1 AKRDFKKNFKTYKD
15 TKKKVKE
22 IKKSRVGPSYY
33 PVVAMPPDGASS
45 ASGSQQTNVKPF
57 RNDRKEQPKKKGEN
71 RGYKPSSR
79 KEDANF
85 TETEVVTQFNYMEIT
100 LPAVELKGFNGKTET
115 TTRGLRW
122 TVCLGIRPPSQDR
135 RPVPSM
141 SVAIFAFRVPDQP
154 KEFANEM
161 AEPRSDASLR
171 MTLSRL
177 ATQPDKVKAELKQ
190 WLGDQAH
197 VLDKKAWAELCLE
210 NAWEVRIDQC
220 ALGLRSPKSDLP
232 VFKPTRIVT
241 SDATLASG
249 LRPLPE
255 DEAAFRELSKE
266 LAVGQLAPDMER
278 ADNQLKHHFGSYI
291 DLYPSKPEDLDME
304 LEDDVQREPD
314 EPEQNEEGAP
324 RKIRRRFYRSEDY
337 WKKRAAG
344 MPPLGPLHEG
354 PQPQVI
360 RSMDAIPDASG
371 PHLPDDDHVE
381 KRRRVTIDSDI
392 EEQEY
397 EPSIGET
404 PTGEVPEV
412 PQNPDP
418 EPLEDVPAESSE
430 SSPPPD
436 TDQVME
442 DLQRAVETPVPSG
455 DDDSLHVASRSF
467 GHRDEVLE
475 VSLNVMPEDITEDP
489 LPISQFAMSQPNKK
503 AMTSALETPLND
515 GEIVFISGLLH
526 RAIAFNQGAKVLA
539 SFRASLA
546 PKQEHAPATYMID
559 EMKNMYEAGKGY
571 PEVASAGMTDA
582 SKRRFDDA
590 HEAESLASFSDWSA
604 VHECGADGPPVPVTL
619 KPYKE
624 MMFNH
629 VNKHVQPPEK
639 DMTFSQWGKT
649 ECQLPKVQDLK
660 LNYKQLI
667 FKANSDAELR
677 DYLVWLK
684 GRFGTNETGEP
695 KGKVTMAVDLAMYLE
710 AVGWSPC
717 KDNGST
723 AVAFS
728 RKFKD

>member
-1 AKRDFKKNFKTYKD
+1 MHRLC
-15 TKKKVKE
+15 
-22 IKKSRVGPSYY
+22 
-33 PVVAMPPDGASS
+33 
-45 ASGSQQTNVKPF
+45 Q
-57 RNDRKEQPKKKGEN
+57 
-71 RGYKPSSR
+71 
-79 KEDANF
+79 
-85 TETEVVTQFNYMEIT
+85 
-100 LPAVELKGFNGKTET
+100 LKGCQNGVNECFCRLLQHPTFLK
-115 TTRGLRW
+115 
-122 TVCLGIRPPSQDR
+122 P
-135 RPVPSM
+135 
-141 SVAIFAFRVPDQP
+141 AFSKRC
-154 KEFANEM
+154 
-161 AEPRSDASLR
+161 
-171 MTLSRL
+171 RL
-177 ATQPDKVKAELKQ
+177 
-190 WLGDQAH
+190 
-197 VLDKKAWAELCLE
+197 C
-210 NAWEVRIDQC
+210 R
-220 ALGLRSPKSDLP
+220 
-232 VFKPTRIVT
+232 
-241 SDATLASG
+241 
-249 LRPLPE
+249 
-255 DEAAFRELSKE
+255 
-266 LAVGQLAPDMER
+266 
-278 ADNQLKHHFGSYI
+278 
-291 DLYPSKPEDLDME
+291 
-304 LEDDVQREPD
+304 
-314 EPEQNEEGAP
+314 
-324 RKIRRRFYRSEDY
+324 
-337 WKKRAAG
+337 
-344 MPPLGPLHEG
+344 
-354 PQPQVI
+354 
-360 RSMDAIPDASG
+360 
-371 PHLPDDDHVE
+371 
-381 KRRRVTIDSDI
+381 
-392 EEQEY
+392 
-397 EPSIGET
+397 
-404 PTGEVPEV
+404 
-412 PQNPDP
+412 
-418 EPLEDVPAESSE
+418 
-430 SSPPPD
+430 
-436 TDQVME
+436 
-442 DLQRAVETPVPSG
+442 
-455 DDDSLHVASRSF
+455 
-467 GHRDEVLE
+467 
-475 VSLNVMPEDITEDP
+475 
-489 LPISQFAMSQPNKK
+489 PISQFAMSQPNKK